1 MKNPRKTSEICE
13 NDEEANAEGE
23 EITAAET
30 ETFQKILRSPSL
42 KRFLSEDDNDSLV
55 SAESVSRGHLGR
67 GDVIEGCFDVLVVQI
82 RTWTGWTRT

>member
-13 NDEEANAEGE
+13 NEEEAHQEE

-42 KRFLSEDDNDSLV
+42 KRFLSEDDADSFV
-55 SAESVSRGHLGR
+55 SAESVSNKSR
-67 GDVIEGCFDVLVVQI
+67 IENFKMVYECLSLSY
-82 RTWTGWTRT
+82 